1 MINTEETRQRPF
13 ASSIARLPLRFRPGR
28 AAGISMRVHVAT
40 TGPEPGNWLIA
51 IDGLVCRVFLGSITS
66 PDARLYT
73 SSEIGTEIL
82 SGALSIGEA
91 VARRLLDYDGDIEA
105 LRRFA
110 ACFQLG
116 GHR

>member
-1 MINTEETRQRPF
+1 MSTAEETGRKPF
-13 ASSIARLPLRFRPGR
+13 ASSIACLPLRFRPDH
-28 AAGISMRVHVAT
+28 APGIRMQVHVAT

-51 IDGLVCRVFLGSITS
+51 IDEGICRVFLGSITS

-73 SSEIGTEIL
+73 SSEIGANIL
-82 SGALSIGEA
+82 SGALSVGEA
-91 VARRLLDYDGDIEA
+91 LASGLLDYDGDREA

-116 GHR
+116 GLR

>member
-1 MINTEETRQRPF
+1 MTTTEETGHRPF
-13 ASSIARLPLRFRPGR
+13 ASSIACLPLRFRPDY
-28 AAGISMRVHVAT
+28 APGIRMQVHVAT

-51 IDGLVCRVFLGSITS
+51 IDKGICHVFTGSIAS

-91 VARRLLDYDGDIEA
+91 VAGRLLDYDGDIEA

-116 GHR
+116 GAL